1 MAINLAPDVAVHGET
16 IEFDWPAL
24 RIGCAEY
31 AEGPTGVT
39 AFVFPNK
46 AKAAVDVRGG
56 LPGSYNTDFLKLG
69 YDLPTLDAIGVSGG
83 SWYGLQAIS
92 GIAAAM
98 KADGYYD
105 GQLTRLANVAGA
117 IIYDYGDR
125 RLNEVCPDVALGA
138 AAYRAARA
146 GVFPLGAH
154 GAGRMAVQG
163 MILGH
168 ALPSGQGGAFRQI
181 GAVKIAAFAVANPVG
196 LVCDRKGRLL
206 DPLGL
211 LPEGIATLDQALAPM
226 RLHPTTSPGA
236 INPTNTTIS
245 LIVTNLR
252 LPYSALNRLGV
263 QVHAAMARS
272 IQPFACPLDGD
283 VLFAASTD
291 EVDDPSIELTAL
303 GTIAADVMREA
314 LENVTRPRRYAP
326 VSPIPAAGLDQ
337 LNGEFVFGEGFSAR
351 VASEGDGLT
360 LVNTGARSF
369 HGVPTGQSARARL
382 GPDGRFSL
390 SESGYPAFR
399 DGAFLAGANGAPDRM
414 ITNLGAWQQTGRAR
428 STAI

>member
-1 MAINLAPDVAVHGET
+1 MSIHLVPDTAIHGDALK
-16 IEFDWPAL
+16 FDWPAL

-39 AFVFPNK
+39 AFVFPHK

-69 YDLPTLDAIGVSGG
+69 YDQPTLDAIGISGG

-98 KADGYYD
+98 KVDGAYD

-138 AAYRAARA
+138 AAYKAACP

-181 GAVKIAAFAVANPVG
+181 GEIKIAAFAVANPVG
-196 LVCDRKGRLL
+196 LVSDRKGRLL
-206 DPLGL
+206 DPLAL
-211 LPEGIATLDQALAPM
+211 LPEGVGTLDEALALM
-226 RLHPTTSPGA
+226 
-236 INPTNTTIS
+236 
-245 LIVTNLR
+245 
-252 LPYSALNRLGV
+252 
-263 QVHAAMARS
+263 
-272 IQPFACPLDGD
+272 
-283 VLFAASTD
+283 
-291 EVDDPSIELTAL
+291 
-303 GTIAADVMREA
+303 
-314 LENVTRPRRYAP
+314 
-326 VSPIPAAGLDQ
+326 Q
-337 LNGEFVFGEGFSAR
+337 LNCADLSG
-351 VASEGDGLT
+351 
-360 LVNTGARSF
+360 
-369 HGVPTGQSARARL
+369 GVCV
-382 GPDGRFSL
+382 
-390 SESGYPAFR
+390 
-399 DGAFLAGANGAPDRM
+399 
-414 ITNLGAWQQTGRAR
+414 
-428 STAI
+428 